1 MTKHLLSA
9 ADLSRAEAE
18 AEGLDVDGAE
28 VWDRIMEASRG

>member
-18 AEGLDVDGAE
+18 EILDEA
-28 VWDRIMEASRG
+28 DRLQQALAGG